1 MFSVSVEQIIEHFN
15 LLNLTP
21 EIDVKA
27 IEVTH
32 TDVNR
37 PALQLAGFF
46 DYFDNERVQAIGKVE
61 YSYLENLDS
70 SLRFEVMEEM
80 FSFKIPCLV
89 FCRGLEPFP
98 ELIDS
103 AKKYGVPILVTE
115 ESTSEFIA
123 EGVRWLKVELAPRI
137 TIHGVLVDIGGEG
150 ILITGESGVG
160 KSEMALELI
169 KRGHRL
175 VADDAVEI
183 KKVSK
188 QTLIGTCPELIRYF
202 IELRGIGIIDVR
214 EMFGVAS
221 VKQTQTIDLIIKL
234 EMWDNKKEYDRLG
247 LNEEFTEILGN
258 RIPSHSIPVRPG
270 RNLAIICESAA
281 INYRQKKM
289 GYNAAQ
295 TLQNRVNKN
304 IQKEVN
310 NSLH

>member
-1 MFSVSVEQIIEHFN
+1 MFSVSVEKIIEHFD
-15 LLNLTP
+15 LINLTP
-21 EIDVKA
+21 EINVKN

-46 DYFDNERVQAIGKVE
+46 DYFDNERLQAIGKVE
-61 YSYLENLDS
+61 YSYLSEMTSNE
-70 SLRFEVMEEM
+70 RREVMEKM
-80 FSFKIPCLV
+80 FKFKIPCLV
-89 FCRGLEPFP
+89 FCRGLEPFT
-98 ELIDS
+98 EIVES
-103 AKKYGVPILVTE
+103 AKNYNVPILVTE

-137 TIHGVLVDIGGEG
+137 TIHGVLIDIGGEG

-183 KKVSK
+183 KKVSQ

-258 RIPSHSIPVRPG
+258 KIPCHSIPVRPG

-289 GYNAAQ
+289 GYNAAE
-295 TLQNRVNKN
+295 TLQNRVNQN
-304 IQKEVN
+304 IEKDIYIKE
-310 NSLH
+310 

>member
-1 MFSVSVEQIIEHFN
+1 MFTVSVKKIIEHFN
-15 LLNLTP
+15 LVNLTP
-21 EIDVKA
+21 EINVKD

-46 DYFDNERVQAIGKVE
+46 DYFDNERIQAIGKVE
-61 YSYLENLDS
+61 YSYLNEMS
-70 SLRFEVMEEM
+70 SETRKKIMEKM
-80 FSFKIPCLV
+80 FKFKIPCLV
-89 FCRGLEPFP
+89 FCRGLDPFP
-98 ELIDS
+98 EIVEA
-103 AKKYGVPILVTE
+103 AKNYNVPILITE

-137 TIHGVLVDIGGEG
+137 TLHGVLIDIGGEG

-183 KKVSK
+183 KKVSQ

-234 EMWDNKKEYDRLG
+234 EMWDKNKEYDRLG
-247 LNEEFTEILGN
+247 LSEEYTEILGN
-258 RIPSHSIPVRPG
+258 KIPSHSIPIRPG
-270 RNLAIICESAA
+270 RNLAMICESAA
-281 INYRQKKM
+281 INFRQKKM
-289 GYNAAQ
+289 GYNAAE
-295 TLQNRVNKN
+295 TLQNRINRQLEREAD
-304 IQKEVN
+304 I
-310 NSLH
+310 

>member
-1 MFSVSVEQIIEHFN
+1 MFTVSVKKIIEHFN
-15 LLNLTP
+15 LVNLTP
-21 EIDVKA
+21 EINVKD

-46 DYFDNERVQAIGKVE
+46 DYFDNERIQAIGKVE
-61 YSYLENLDS
+61 YSYLNEMS
-70 SLRFEVMEEM
+70 SDIRKKIMEKM
-80 FSFKIPCLV
+80 FKFKIPCLV
-89 FCRGLEPFP
+89 FCRGLDPFP
-98 ELIDS
+98 EIVEA
-103 AKKYGVPILVTE
+103 AKNYNVPILITE

-137 TIHGVLVDIGGEG
+137 TLHGVLIDIGGEG

-183 KKVSK
+183 KKVSQ

-234 EMWDNKKEYDRLG
+234 EMWDKNKEYDRLG
-247 LNEEFTEILGN
+247 LSEEYTEILGN
-258 RIPSHSIPVRPG
+258 KIPSHSIPIRPG
-270 RNLAIICESAA
+270 RNLAMICESAA
-281 INYRQKKM
+281 INFRQKKM
-289 GYNAAQ
+289 GYNAAE
-295 TLQNRVNKN
+295 TLQNRINRQLEREAD
-304 IQKEVN
+304 I
-310 NSLH
+310 

>member
-1 MFSVSVEQIIEHFN
+1 MFTVSVDKIIDHFN
-15 LLNLTP
+15 LVNLTP
-21 EIDVKA
+21 DINTQQ
-27 IEVTH
+27 IEVNH

-61 YSYLENLDS
+61 YSYLS
-70 SLRFEVMEEM
+70 EM
-80 FSFKIPCLV
+80 DLASRRQVIEKMFKFKIPCLV

-98 ELIDS
+98 EIVEI
-103 AKKYGVPILVTE
+103 AKDYNVPILVTE
-115 ESTSEFIA
+115 ESTSEFMA

-221 VKQTQTIDLIIKL
+221 VKQTQTIDLVIKL

-247 LNEEFTEILGN
+247 LNEEYTEILGN
-258 RIPSHSIPVRPG
+258 KIASHSIPVRPG

-289 GYNAAQ
+289 GYNAAE
-295 TLQNRVNKN
+295 TLQTRVNQN
-304 IQKEVN
+304 IEKELE
-310 NSLH
+310 S

>member
-1 MFSVSVEQIIEHFN
+1 MFSVSVKKIIEHFN
-15 LLNLTP
+15 LVNLTP
-21 EIDVKA
+21 EIDVDK

-46 DYFDNERVQAIGKVE
+46 DYFDNERVQTIGKVE
-61 YSYLENLDS
+61 YSYLQEMDIDTRS
-70 SLRFEVMEEM
+70 KIMSKMFE
-80 FSFKIPCLV
+80 FKIPCLV
-89 FCRGLEPFP
+89 FCRELNPFP
-98 ELIDS
+98 EIVELGS
-103 AKKYGVPILVTE
+103 KYGVPILTTT

-150 ILITGESGVG
+150 VLITGESGVG

-183 KKVSK
+183 KRVS
-188 QTLIGTCPELIRYF
+188 QETLIGTCPELIRYF

-214 EMFGVAS
+214 EMFGAAS
-221 VKQTQTIDLIIKL
+221 VKQIQTINLIIKL
-234 EMWDNKKEYDRLG
+234 EMWDNQKEYDRLG
-247 LNEEFTEILGN
+247 LTEEYTEILGN
-258 RIPSHSIPVRPG
+258 KIPCHSIPVRPG
-270 RNLAIICESAA
+270 RNLAIICEAAA
-281 INYRQKKM
+281 INHRQKQM
-289 GYNAAQ
+289 GYNAAE

-304 IQKEVN
+304 IERQI
-310 NSLH
+310 

>member
-1 MFSVSVEQIIEHFN
+1 MFTVSVEKIIEHFN

-21 EIDVKA
+21 EINVKN

-46 DYFDNERVQAIGKVE
+46 DYFDNERIQAIGKVE
-61 YSYLENLDS
+61 YSYLSEMSNDA
-70 SLRFEVMEEM
+70 RQQVMEKM

-89 FCRGLEPFP
+89 FCRGLEPFS
-98 ELIDS
+98 EIVEC
-103 AKKYGVPILVTE
+103 AKKYNVPVMVTE

-160 KSEMALELI
+160 KSEMALELV

-183 KKVSK
+183 KKVSQ

-247 LNEEFTEILGN
+247 LNEEYTEILGN
-258 RIPSHSIPVRPG
+258 KIPSHAIPVRPG
-270 RNLAIICESAA
+270 RNLAVICESAA

-289 GYNAAQ
+289 GYNAAE
-295 TLQNRVNKN
+295 TLQNRVNQN
-304 IQKEVN
+304 IERDI
-310 NSLH
+310 

>member
-1 MFSVSVEQIIEHFN
+1 MFTVSVERIIEHFN
-15 LLNLTP
+15 LINLTP
-21 EIDVKA
+21 DINLKD

-61 YSYLENLDS
+61 YSYLNE
-70 SLRFEVMEEM
+70 MEQNARKQVIEKM
-80 FSFKIPCLV
+80 FKFKIPCLV
-89 FCRGLEPFP
+89 FCRGLQPFP
-98 ELIDS
+98 EIIEL
-103 AKKYGVPILVTE
+103 AKNYNVPILITQ

-137 TIHGVLVDIGGEG
+137 TIHGVLIDIGGEG

-183 KKVSK
+183 KKVSQ

-247 LNEEFTEILGN
+247 LSEEYTEILGN
-258 RIPSHSIPVRPG
+258 KIPSHSIPIRPG

-289 GYNAAQ
+289 GYNAAE
-295 TLQNRVNKN
+295 TLQSRINKN
-304 IQKEVN
+304 IEKD
-310 NSLH
+310 LKA

>member
-1 MFSVSVEQIIEHFN
+1 MFTVSVKKIIEHFN
-15 LLNLTP
+15 LVNLTP
-21 EIDVKA
+21 EINVKD

-46 DYFDNERVQAIGKVE
+46 DYFDNERIQAIGKVE
-61 YSYLENLDS
+61 YSYLNEMS
-70 SLRFEVMEEM
+70 SDTRKKIMEKM
-80 FSFKIPCLV
+80 FKFKIPCLV
-89 FCRGLEPFP
+89 FCRGLDPFP
-98 ELIDS
+98 EIVEA
-103 AKKYGVPILVTE
+103 AKNYNVPILITE

-137 TIHGVLVDIGGEG
+137 TLHGVLIDIGGEG

-183 KKVSK
+183 KKVSQ

-234 EMWDNKKEYDRLG
+234 EMWDKNKEYDRLG
-247 LNEEFTEILGN
+247 LSEEYTEILGN
-258 RIPSHSIPVRPG
+258 KIPSHSIPIRPG
-270 RNLAIICESAA
+270 RNLAMICESAA
-281 INYRQKKM
+281 INFRQKKM
-289 GYNAAQ
+289 GYNAAE
-295 TLQNRVNKN
+295 TLQNRINRQLEREAD
-304 IQKEVN
+304 I
-310 NSLH
+310 

>member
-1 MFSVSVEQIIEHFN
+1 MFTVSVEKIIEHFS

-21 EIDVKA
+21 EINVKD

-46 DYFDNERVQAIGKVE
+46 DYFDNERIQAIGKVE
-61 YSYLENLDS
+61 YSYLSEMSNDA
-70 SLRFEVMEEM
+70 RQQVMEKM

-89 FCRGLEPFP
+89 FCRGLEPFS
-98 ELIDS
+98 EIVEC
-103 AKKYGVPILVTE
+103 AKKYNVPVMVTE

-160 KSEMALELI
+160 KSEMALELV

-183 KKVSK
+183 KKVSQ

-247 LNEEFTEILGN
+247 LNEEYTEILGN
-258 RIPSHSIPVRPG
+258 KIPSHAIPVRPG
-270 RNLAIICESAA
+270 RNLAVICESAA

-289 GYNAAQ
+289 GYNAAE
-295 TLQNRVNKN
+295 TLQNRVNQN
-304 IQKEVN
+304 IEKDM
-310 NSLH
+310 

>member
-1 MFSVSVEQIIEHFN
+1 MFTVSVDKIIDHFN
-15 LLNLTP
+15 LVNLTP
-21 EIDVKA
+21 DINTKQ
-27 IEVTH
+27 IEVNH

-61 YSYLENLDS
+61 YSYLS
-70 SLRFEVMEEM
+70 EM
-80 FSFKIPCLV
+80 DLASRRQVIEKMFKFKIPCLV

-98 ELIDS
+98 EIVEI
-103 AKKYGVPILVTE
+103 AKDYNVPILVTE
-115 ESTSEFIA
+115 ESTSEFMA

-221 VKQTQTIDLIIKL
+221 VKQTQTIDLVIKL

-247 LNEEFTEILGN
+247 LNEEYTEILGN
-258 RIPSHSIPVRPG
+258 KIASHSIPVRPG

-289 GYNAAQ
+289 GYNAAE
-295 TLQNRVNKN
+295 TLQSRVNQN
-304 IQKEVN
+304 IEKELE
-310 NSLH
+310 S

>member
-1 MFSVSVEQIIEHFN
+1 MFTVSVEKIIEHFN

-21 EIDVKA
+21 EINVKD

-46 DYFDNERVQAIGKVE
+46 DYFDNERIQAIGKVE
-61 YSYLENLDS
+61 YSYLSEMSNNA
-70 SLRFEVMEEM
+70 RQQVMEKM

-89 FCRGLEPFP
+89 FCRGLEPFS
-98 ELIDS
+98 EIVEC
-103 AKKYGVPILVTE
+103 AKKYNVPVMVTE

-160 KSEMALELI
+160 KSEMALELV

-183 KKVSK
+183 KKVSQ

-247 LNEEFTEILGN
+247 LNEEYTEILGN
-258 RIPSHSIPVRPG
+258 KIPSHAIPVRPG
-270 RNLAIICESAA
+270 RNLAVICESAA

-289 GYNAAQ
+289 GYNAAE
-295 TLQNRVNKN
+295 TLQNRVNQN
-304 IQKEVN
+304 IERDI
-310 NSLH
+310 

>member
-1 MFSVSVEQIIEHFN
+1 MFTVSVERIIEHFN
-15 LLNLTP
+15 LINLTP
-21 EIDVKA
+21 DINLKD

-61 YSYLENLDS
+61 YSYLNE
-70 SLRFEVMEEM
+70 MEPNARKQVIEKM
-80 FSFKIPCLV
+80 FKFKIPCLV
-89 FCRGLEPFP
+89 FCRGLQPFP
-98 ELIDS
+98 EIIEL
-103 AKKYGVPILVTE
+103 AKNYNVPILITQ

-137 TIHGVLVDIGGEG
+137 TIHGVLIDIGGEG

-183 KKVSK
+183 KKVSQ

-247 LNEEFTEILGN
+247 LSEEYTEILGN
-258 RIPSHSIPVRPG
+258 KIPSHSIPIRPG

-289 GYNAAQ
+289 GYNAAE
-295 TLQNRVNKN
+295 TLQSRINKN
-304 IQKEVN
+304 IEKD
-310 NSLH
+310 LKA

>member
-1 MFSVSVEQIIEHFN
+1 MFTVSVKKIIEHFN
-15 LLNLTP
+15 LVNLTP
-21 EIDVKA
+21 EINVKD

-46 DYFDNERVQAIGKVE
+46 DYFDNERIQAIGKVE
-61 YSYLENLDS
+61 YSYLNEMS
-70 SLRFEVMEEM
+70 SDIRKKIMEKM
-80 FSFKIPCLV
+80 FKFKIPCLV
-89 FCRGLEPFP
+89 FCRGLDPFP
-98 ELIDS
+98 EIVE
-103 AKKYGVPILVTE
+103 AGKNYNVPILITE

-137 TIHGVLVDIGGEG
+137 TLHGVLIDIGGEG

-183 KKVSK
+183 KKVSQ

-234 EMWDNKKEYDRLG
+234 EMWDKNKEYDRLG
-247 LNEEFTEILGN
+247 LSEEYTEILGN
-258 RIPSHSIPVRPG
+258 KIPSHSIPIRPG
-270 RNLAIICESAA
+270 RNLAMICESAA
-281 INYRQKKM
+281 INFRQKKM
-289 GYNAAQ
+289 GYNAAE
-295 TLQNRVNKN
+295 TLQNRINRQLEREAD
-304 IQKEVN
+304 I
-310 NSLH
+310 